1 MGLIDEAGARS
12 LMTWLPNR
20 EVEPVEVTITKD
32 DQQLTLVVR
41 KETDLATLKVLCAQ
55 NGAKIQ
61 VNQLV

>member
-41 KETDLATLKVLCAQ
+41 KETGLATLKVLCAQ